1 MCGDLPPEGESND
14 LAPDFWAVAV
24 NGVPVGRV
32 KKSARSVTVTDMQ
45 RNKDV
50 LLEIFGITA
59 DGRPWDWAGTPLPA
73 AK

>member
-1 MCGDLPPEGESND
+1 
-14 LAPDFWAVAV
+14 
-24 NGVPVGRV
+24 VGRIE
-32 KKSARSVTVTDMQ
+32 KSVRSVTVTDMQ

-59 DGRPWDWAGTPLPA
+59 DGRLGDRAGTTLPA